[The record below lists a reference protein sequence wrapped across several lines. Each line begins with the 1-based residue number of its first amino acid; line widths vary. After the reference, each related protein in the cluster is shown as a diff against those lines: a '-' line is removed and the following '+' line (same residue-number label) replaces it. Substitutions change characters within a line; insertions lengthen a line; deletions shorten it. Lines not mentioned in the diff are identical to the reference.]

1 MIRSSLDCFT
11 LVCAGMLCAIS
22 MQVSALD
29 APECRVLDLA
39 AYSYSGPA
47 IYDRGLLWRIEGK
60 SASPSHLFG
69 TIHVADR
76 EILDIPKPVAETLA
90 ASKVFVMETL
100 PDLEQLADL
109 PGLLFFQRGESLR
122 KLISRPLF
130 DRTAEILEDY
140 FLSPENVSRMK
151 PWAAFLTMSY
161 PPESGTVLDE
171 MLLNRALGQGA
182 EAHGLESMQEQ
193 LDIFEDLPQ
202 DQQLRLLADTV
213 CHYEVV
219 TDDFA
224 VMKRLYLARDLKGL
238 YEYSNR
244 YTATNERLYQD
255 LLNNLLTR
263 RNHVMAERML
273 PYLEKGAAFIA
284 VGAMHFPGDEG
295 ILNLLR
301 ERGFNLVPVY

>member
-1 MIRSSLDCFT
+1 MRAF
-11 LVCAGMLCAIS
+11 
-22 MQVSALD
+22 ALD
-29 APECRVLDLA
+29 APECRGLDLA

-47 IYDRGLLWRIEGK
+47 IYDRGLLWRIEGNA
-60 SASPSHLFG
+60 ASPSHLFG

-76 EILDIPKPVAETLA
+76 EILDIPKPVAEALA

-100 PDLEQLADL
+100 PDLEQLATL
-109 PGLLFFQRGESLR
+109 PELLFFQKGESLR

-130 DRTAEILEDY
+130 DRTSEILEGY

-151 PWAAFLTMSY
+151 PWAAFLTMNY
-161 PPESGTVLDE
+161 PAESGAVLDE
-171 MLLNRALGQGA
+171 MLLNRALEQGA
-182 EAHGLESMQEQ
+182 EAHGLESMREQ

-213 CHYEVV
+213 CHYDVV

-224 VMKRLYLARDLKGL
+224 VMKRLYLSRDLKGL

-244 YTATNERLYQD
+244 YTARDEPMYKE
-255 LLNNLLTR
+255 LLTNLLTR

-273 PYLEKGAAFIA
+273 PYLEQGAAFIA
-284 VGAMHFPGDEG
+284 IGAMHLPGDEG

-301 ERGFNLVPVY
+301 ERGFELIPVY